1 LYTVKLAGLRPG
13 LLVDFHIKPA
23 AFRRRT
29 SGRPNSRLLG
39 FTHDR

>member
-1 LYTVKLAGLRPG
+1 M
-13 LLVDFHIKPA
+13 KPTT
-23 AFRRRT
+23 FRART